1 MDLAS
6 LDLILCVTANLVNL
20 LMVGIFLSRT
30 KGLKRVEFW
39 LGLGLEMLA
48 LPLIIAVILNVIEG
62 RELWFSI
69 LPLPLIV
76 FLIVEL
82 WLDYLLKL
90 DFRRSGFLGPYL
102 ILYYLGLMGMIGYAF
117 LVSKVWGFGTLV
129 TYFLN
134 LIVTWY
140 SYKKVAHG

>member
-6 LDLILCVTANLVNL
+6 LDLIICVIANLVNL
-20 LMVGIFLSRT
+20 LMVGIFLSRLR
-30 KGLKRVEFW
+30 GLKSVEFW

-48 LPLIIAVILNVIEG
+48 VPLIAAVILNVIEG

-69 LPLPLIV
+69 LPLPLII

-82 WLDYLLKL
+82 GLDYLLKL
-90 DFRRSGFLGPYL
+90 DFRHSGLLGPYL
-102 ILYYLGLMGMIGYAF
+102 VLYYLGLMGMIGYAF
-117 LVSKVWGFGTLV
+117 LTSKAWGFGTLA

-134 LIVTWY
+134 LIATWY